1 MKLKIVKCSG
11 KLALGTHQMD
21 ISRSRNDNKGV
32 KEDPIGRGSIW
43 VFIKVPPVPCAME
56 DVPFFFLQIWSL
68 MSDQYLVT
76 KVIS

>member
-1 MKLKIVKCSG
+1 MKCSG

-32 KEDPIGRGSIW
+32 EEDPIGRGSIW

-56 DVPFFFLQIWSL
+56 DVPFFFSTD
-68 MSDQYLVT
+68 MVFDARPVSCDQSHLLNA
-76 KVIS
+76 